1 MSRMT
6 RLAVPL
12 AAAVSFLSFAFI
24 SQAGTGTSAPD
35 THSNVHQSAAQAATT
50 SAITDPSKMSPRQLA
65 ELKADILM
73 ARKEYPSAVSAYDK
87 ILTDEPK
94 NAEIMNKVGV
104 AYQEMDDLQRA
115 QHFYKRSMK
124 CDKKFASPINNYGT
138 VEYSL
143 KRYGKAIS
151 AYKKAIAL
159 TPDQATLYGNLGY
172 AYFANKEYPSAM
184 DTFATALKMDPTIF
198 DHKGGNGAIIQ
209 QRSSTDPGLFYYF
222 VAKSF
227 AAQGDAI
234 HAAHYLKLARDD
246 GYADFMNAQTDPV
259 FAKVIKDPA
268 VVEVMQVPPSYVTTA
283 SKQFHPTA
291 PPQQQ

>member
-1 MSRMT
+1 MGRIT

-12 AAAVSFLSFAFI
+12 AAAASFLCFAFI
-24 SQAGTGTSAPD
+24 SQAGTTASEVD
-35 THSNVHQSAAQAATT
+35 THTSVHHSPAQAATT
-50 SAITDPSKMSPRQLA
+50 SSVTDPSKMSPRQLA
-65 ELKADILM
+65 ELRADILM
-73 ARKEYPSAVSAYDK
+73 ARKEYPGAVAAYDK
-87 ILTDEPK
+87 ILIDEPK

-104 AYQEMDDLQRA
+104 AYQEMDNLQRA
-115 QHFYKRSMK
+115 EHYYKRSMK
-124 CDKKFASPINNYGT
+124 CDKKFSSPVNNYGT

-143 KRYGKAIS
+143 KRYGKAIN
-151 AYKKAIAL
+151 AYKKAIVL

-172 AYFANKEYPSAM
+172 AYFANKEYPDAM
-184 DTFATALKMDPTIF
+184 DTFATALKMDPGIF

-246 GYADFMNAQTDPV
+246 GYADFMNAQTDPG

-268 VVEVMQVPPSYVTTA
+268 VVEVMQVPPSYITTA

-291 PPQQQ
+291 PQQQ